1 MLAAPLTCAP
11 VRREA
16 ILNLARGF
24 LMGTADAVP
33 GVSGGTIA
41 LLVGIYER
49 LVHAVSEAAR
59 ALGAGVRGRFG
70 EARGHIAGI
79 DWLLIIPLLVG
90 ILVAIVSLARLV
102 EYLLEERPQDMAGV
116 FFGLVA
122 ASAWVAWTLIRR
134 PAAQHAVI
142 AVVVGM
148 GAFFL
153 LSLSASDVT
162 DPPLWAIFGAGAIA
176 VCAMILPGISGSFVL
191 LMLGMYEFIISAV
204 NDRDLGTLLVFAVG
218 AVIGLAVFSTVLDR
232 ALRRFHDLIMAGL
245 VGLMLGSLRVLWPWP
260 DGVDSA
266 DLGAPPADD
275 WVLPVV
281 LAIVSAA
288 IVVGLTLLARRSPG
302 KEGKGSVS
310 LGRRA

>member
-1 MLAAPLTCAP
+1 
-11 VRREA
+11 
-16 ILNLARGF
+16 
-24 LMGTADAVP
+24 MGTADAVP

-142 AVVVGM
+142 AVVVGV

-204 NDRDLGTLLVFAVG
+204 NDRDLGTLLIFAVG
-218 AVIGLAVFSTVLDR
+218 AVVGLAVFSTVLDR
-232 ALRRFHDLIMAGL
+232 ALKRFHDLIMAGL

-275 WVLPVV
+275 WVLPVA

>member
-288 IVVGLTLLARRSPG
+288 FVVGLTLLARRSPG